1 MTEQQTRYYQ
11 IRQMHNR
18 PATMGVQLS
27 VAPGVRKLLPGEI
40 FALPCASLP
49 AGENAAVADVVAKLG
64 HLIEPVFDV
73 EDESQL
79 RPISYGSAHAAALAD
94 PKHDHDDGTLSSI
107 DKSLAVSQQ
116 ARQEAAIAAT
126 TAGKSAEQV
135 AAERQQEVIAEAPP
149 HLQDA
154 FEQSD
159 VNAHLPTSAPFP
171 E

>member
-1 MTEQQTRYYQ
+1 MTTEQVRYYQ

-18 PATMGVQLS
+18 PATMGVQLLA
-27 VAPGVRKLLPGEI
+27 APGVRKLLPGEI

-49 AGENAAVADVVAKLG
+49 VEENVTVADVVAKLG
-64 HLIEPVFDV
+64 HLLEPVFDV

-79 RPISYGSAHAAALAD
+79 RPISYGSAFAAALSD

-126 TAGKSAEQV
+126 TAGKTAEQV
-135 AAERQQEVIAEAPP
+135 AVERQQAVIADAPQ

-154 FEQSD
+154 FEQSE
-159 VNAHLPTSAPFP
+159 VNAHLPPAAPIP